1 MVNRDKTWHLWQHC
15 VVVTVSSDR
24 EGVKYIQRG
33 ALSLG
38 KYMLIL
44 RGVNPYF
51 CEYRTRGGGPV
62 FCSPNLE
69 EVLTDI
75 PIFRGVYVLQSP
87 DFYANLRTGFV
98 GRSGGKSRK
107 ICAKTTIGYP
117 RIS

>member
-38 KYMLIL
+38 KYMLIAGIL

-51 CEYRTRGGGPV
+51 CEYRTRGGSV

-75 PIFRGVYVLQSP
+75 PIFRGVYVL
-87 DFYANLRTGFV
+87 LRNFCV
-98 GRSGGKSRK
+98 GRSPLTLTKRLMDTFSN
-107 ICAKTTIGYP
+107 
-117 RIS
+117 

>member
-38 KYMLIL
+38 KYMLIAGIL

-51 CEYRTRGGGPV
+51 CEYRTRGGV
-62 FCSPNLE
+62 SILFTKLR
-69 EVLTDI
+69 
-75 PIFRGVYVLQSP
+75 RGFDRYSH
-87 DFYANLRTGFV
+87 F
-98 GRSGGKSRK
+98 
-107 ICAKTTIGYP
+107 
-117 RIS
+117 